1 MADAQQRQ
9 ELAAERA
16 RLAAQERQQAHARE
30 RVAERFRTIAK
41 RREASTTA
49 IGRAT
54 PEALRKG
61 VDAYTERTSTPT
73 ICISSRSSANPRW
86 RTPWRR
92 SSMIAS
98 ASCNAGVESALL
110 QN

>member
-41 RREASTTA
+41 RREASTR
-49 IGRAT
+49 GYRACY
-54 PEALRKG
+54 PVGA
-61 VDAYTERTSTPT
+61 A
-73 ICISSRSSANPRW
+73 
-86 RTPWRR
+86 
-92 SSMIAS
+92 
-98 ASCNAGVESALL
+98 
-110 QN
+110 